1 MVLFRAPWLGPEHV
15 RGDVKE
21 EMICGRIGAATLI
34 VDERLAWLLYLSEGK
49 QEVFEMLLQRLDR

>member
-1 MVLFRAPWLGPEHV
+1 ML

-21 EMICGRIGAATLI
+21 EMICGRIGAATLV

-49 QEVFEMLLQRLDR
+49 QEVFEML